1 MLKIKN
7 DLFSRIIKLLVAKQC
22 NILNAVLPE
31 KALSK

>member
-22 NILNAVLPE
+22 NILNADIE